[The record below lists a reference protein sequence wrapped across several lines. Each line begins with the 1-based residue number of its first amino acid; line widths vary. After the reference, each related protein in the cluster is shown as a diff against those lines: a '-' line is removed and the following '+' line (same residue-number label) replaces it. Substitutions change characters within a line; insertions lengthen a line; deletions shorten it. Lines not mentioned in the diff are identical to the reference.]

1 MGGGGRTQTSES
13 GVPDWA
19 RPYIEDAAKE
29 AQELR
34 KTGQLSQVAGLSD
47 DQKLA
52 QGLIRD
58 QAATAGELPGYATDA
73 FKGAAEGT
81 GIFGTGAYGDV
92 SRELK
97 PEIDRQIQGALGTQR
112 GEFANA
118 GVLGGARAQAASAG
132 AAGNIA
138 SQLAAQEVAARRQG
152 ALQGA
157 QAGVGATGQAF
168 SQQAAANQALVRSGT
183 EQQQQQQNELD
194 AAYQGVQRF
203 FGLVNPNTV
212 GQKTVQKGGGK

>member
-19 RPYIEDAAKE
+19 RPYIEEAAKD
-29 AQELR
+29 AQKLR
-34 KTGQLSQVAGLSD
+34 KEGKLSQVAGLTD
-47 DQKLA
+47 DQSLA

-58 QAATAGELPGYATDA
+58 QASTAGELPGYATDTFESA
-73 FKGAAEGT
+73 STGK

-92 SRELK
+92 SRELQ
-97 PEIDRQIQGALGTQR
+97 PEIDRQIQGALGKQQ
-112 GEFANA
+112 GEFAQSGA
-118 GVLGGARAQAASAG
+118 LGGARAQAASAG
-132 AAGNIA
+132 AAGDIA
-138 SQLAAQEVAARRQG
+138 SNLAASEVAARRQG

-157 QAGVGATGQAF
+157 QAGVGAAGQSF
-168 SQQAAANQALVRSGT
+168 TQQAAANQALDRSGSA
-183 EQQQQQQNELD
+183 QQQQQQNLLD
-194 AAYQGVQRF
+194 ADYQGVQRF